1 MRKKI
6 LILVDSINVE
16 DSSGSKAN
24 VALINNFKAAGYE
37 LLVCH
42 YTRKTINLSEIKCHQ
57 IKELKYTPL
66 YFLSRAQRVLNRRF
80 SVDLSSYL
88 EKCFRFS
95 FTFFNDVDSIV
106 KSIKRVRFAPDLVV
120 TLSEGGSY
128 RPHYALLK
136 FPKWHSVWMAYVHD
150 PYPFHFYPRPYAWI
164 EPNYK
169 AKETFF
175 KNVSLKARYSG
186 FPSKMLMEWMGGYYP
201 NFLESGV
208 VIPHQ
213 NSDYEVSKKSIPL
226 YFDET
231 KFNLL
236 HAGNLLN
243 ARNPLGLLKGL
254 TLFFEKFPMCRND
267 VRLIFVG
274 RATGYDK
281 LLKGFQKDNPEL
293 IFEDRTVPFDEVYS
307 MQVHT
312 SVNIIL
318 EALSEVSPF
327 LPAKFPHCVA
337 ANKQIISLSP
347 LYSEVRRLLGVEYPY
362 AAEIDDVYK
371 ISNIIEELYFLWKE
385 NPDNLLLNREDLDYY
400 LSDKFLKEVINNL
413 DNYDE

>member
-1 MRKKI
+1 MSKKI

-24 VALINNFKAAGYE
+24 VALINNFKASGYE

-42 YTRKTINLSEIKCHQ
+42 YTRKTINLPGIKCYQ

-66 YFLSRAQRVLNRRF
+66 YFLSRAQRFLNRHLRI
-80 SVDLSSYL
+80 DLSSYL
-88 EKCFRFS
+88 EQLFGFS
-95 FTFFNDVDSIV
+95 FTFFNDVNSVV
-106 KSIKRVRFAPDLVV
+106 KSLKSVRFEPNLVI
-120 TLSEGGSY
+120 TLSKGGSY
-128 RPHYALLK
+128 RPHYALLQL
-136 FPKWHSVWMAYVHD
+136 PKLHSVWMAYVHD

-169 AKETFF
+169 AKEFFF

-213 NSDYEVSKKSIPL
+213 NSDYGISKKSIPS
-226 YFDET
+226 YFDEA

-236 HAGNLLN
+236 HAGSLLN
-243 ARNPLGLLKGL
+243 ARNPKSLLMGLN
-254 TLFFEKFPMCRND
+254 LFFEKFPMYRND

-281 LLKGFQKDNPEL
+281 LLKDFQKDNPEL
-293 IFEDRTVPFDEVYS
+293 IFEDRTVPFEDVYS
-307 MQVHT
+307 MQMHT

-318 EALSEVSPF
+318 EALSEISPF

-337 ANKQIISLSP
+337 ANKKIILLSP
-347 LYSEVRRLLGVEYPY
+347 LYSEVRRLLGEKYPY
-362 AAEIDDVYK
+362 VAETDDANK
-371 ISNIIEELYFLWKE
+371 ISNIIEKLYFLWKE
-385 NPDNLLLNREDLDYY
+385 NPDNLLLNRQDLDYY
-400 LSDKFLKEVINNL
+400 LSEKYLTEVINKL
-413 DNYDE
+413 DVLNE